1 MMDHME
7 LRIFRM
13 NRPRPFVP
21 SWAKAEQLEICTPQE
36 ELWKYADEPAR
47 MVARMRRIKSGVVSY

>member
-1 MMDHME
+1 MDHME

-13 NRPRPFVP
+13 AEPRPFIP
-21 SWAKAEQLEICTPQE
+21 SWAKAEQMEICTPQE

-47 MVARMRRIKSGVVSY
+47 LKAGMRWINSETVCF